1 MIAEVIS
8 KLFLIFQ
15 TYIFLK
21 QVKYVH
27 FRKLGVYG
35 KLSKEILLT
44 LNSMNELHECILNHS
59 WKQGWMI
66 WNVFTCSFGQ
76 LILTELFSCKK
87 WLPNFLCFLRPN
99 SDSPDL
105 MAITQ
110 HLLYIR
116 HGWAQNCAQ
125 EDCGSLAWKT

>member
-1 MIAEVIS
+1 MFS
-8 KLFLIFQ
+8 
-15 TYIFLK
+15 
-21 QVKYVH
+21 
-27 FRKLGVYG
+27 RVY
-35 KLSKEILLT
+35 L
-44 LNSMNELHECILNHS
+44 
-59 WKQGWMI
+59 
-66 WNVFTCSFGQ
+66 GQ

-116 HGWAQNCAQ
+116 HDSPKLCPGGLWFISL
-125 EDCGSLAWKT
+125 EDFSCQIDHVVLWLEWGISTPLKGLVTWVSYRNDWFNQLSTTQILKTNTSSTYIRKYLRMPSEHGT